1 MKTPDFNDVLRG
13 DIELSEQDISQ
24 IIAVIGY
31 RCRHNT
37 LARLRSI
44 LTYGKGTIKQYGIFT
59 RLMKENGRWEYVAGQ
74 SYTDEIKTV
83 RDCIIKG

>member
-1 MKTPDFNDVLRG
+1 MNFNDVLIG
-13 DIELSEQDISQ
+13 IYDLTEQDINQ

-44 LTYGKGTIKQYGIFT
+44 LTYGKRTIKSYGIFN
-59 RLMKENGRWEYVAGQ
+59 RLIKSNGRWEYVAGQ
-74 SYTDEIKTV
+74 DYRSEIKTV